1 MEPVKVK
8 YSARIFY
15 LSFVIILSLRVLT
28 AQESPYITV
37 LGIAQDGG
45 YPQSGCLKDCCI
57 NLWDNPSQ
65 SKHVSSLAI
74 VSPNQKAFWIVDA
87 TPDFPAQLNYLYQE
101 LPNYQLAGIFLTHA
115 HIGHYSGLVHLG
127 REVMGLK
134 DIPVFVMPKMKE
146 FLQKNG
152 PWSQLVS
159 LKNIKLIDLKD
170 RQSLLLANDLSIQP
184 ISVPHR
190 DEFSETVAYQIQGKQ
205 SLFYIPDIDKWEKW
219 DQDIQAI
226 AQENSFT
233 LIDGTFYDTDELPG
247 RDMSE
252 IPHPFIV
259 ESMRLLQKHK
269 KGIYFIHLNHS
280 NPLLNE
286 DSKKYKEFTQ
296 KGFNIAKQG
305 QKFDL

>member
-1 MEPVKVK
+1 MEPMKVK
-8 YSARIFY
+8 YSARVFFF
-15 LSFVIILSLRVLT
+15 SFVIILSLRVVT
-28 AQESPYITV
+28 AQENPYITV

-45 YPQSGCLKDCCI
+45 YPQSGCLKECCI
-57 NLWDNPSQ
+57 NLWDNPKQ
-65 SKHVSSLAI
+65 SKFVSSLAI
-74 VSPNQKAFWIVDA
+74 VSPNERAFWIIDA
-87 TPDFPAQLNYLYQE
+87 TPDFPAQLNYLHQE

-115 HIGHYSGLVHLG
+115 HIGHYSGLIHLG

-170 RQSLLLANDLSIQP
+170 RQTLSLSNDLSIEA
-184 ISVPHR
+184 IIVPHR

-205 SLFYIPDIDKWEKW
+205 SLFYVPDIDKWETW
-219 DQDIQAI
+219 NQNIQTI

-259 ESMRLLQKHK
+259 ESMKLLHKEK
-269 KGIYFIHLNHS
+269 KGVYFIHLNHS

-286 DSKKYKEFTQ
+286 DSKKYKEFIQ